1 MPKALID
8 GQLVPVTVDHVGP
21 QFNIWRVQRQPCTYE
36 VFCNRHGGV
45 SVSFTDEDADT
56 LESDL
61 RALRA
66 GTLSATALEERVAS
80 KVDPFLQSQAT

>member
-1 MPKALID
+1 MSKALID

-45 SVSFTDEDADT
+45 SVSFTEEDADT
-56 LESDL
+56 LEADL

-66 GTLSATALEERVAS
+66 GNLSATALEERVAS

>member
-8 GQLVPVTVDHVGP
+8 GQLVSVTVDHVGP
-21 QFNIWRVQRQPCTYE
+21 QFNIWRVQRQPRVFE

-61 RALRA
+61 RALQSGA
-66 GTLSATALEERVAS
+66 LSAQAFEERVAR
-80 KVDPFLQSQAT
+80 KVDPFVQSQAT